1 MTDLPTLHTPTAWK
15 WYPVQGDRL
24 NLSILEWKYWQGLDT
39 ETILSEITQTFNK
52 AFDFLLIIIIQFLEP
67 I

>member
-1 MTDLPTLHTPTAWK
+1 MTDLPTLHRPTAWK